1 MQAAG
6 VVANQVLIMFLLM
19 GVGVLTEKLRM
30 IRYAAASQI
39 NNFLLLIVMPCVI
52 LNAYQIEFKAELLE
66 GLLLAFLLALFSHAI
81 GIIVSMLLARRRPDA
96 KYRIERFAMVYSNC
110 SFMAIPL
117 LQAVVGSEGV
127 FYGSA
132 YIAVF
137 NLFMWTHGVFLMSG
151 ERSMKAVR
159 KALLNPGVLSVAA
172 GLALFFTPFRFPYVV
187 GQVTGYIAS
196 LNTPL
201 AMLLTGI
208 FISRSGIKTAFSD
221 QRGAAAADPAAG
233 ARRDLGAAGGQHGP
247 HGLHHQCGL
256 PLCGLVQ
263 HVCAAVQ
270 AGRVL
275 QLQDDHG
282 VHAALGAHAAAA
294 DPAGGAGVGESV
306 YFLGGCK
313 VMFTAPGASP
323 EKQAA
328 PAGRQAEGF
337 R

>member
-19 GVGVLTEKLRM
+19 GVGILTEKLRM

-52 LNAYQIEFKAELLE
+52 LNAYQIEFKVELLE

-81 GIIVSMLLARRRPDA
+81 GIVVSMLLARRKPDA

-137 NLFMWTHGVFLMSG
+137 NLFMWTHGIFLMSG

-159 KALLNPGVLSVAA
+159 KALLNPGVISVAA
-172 GLALFFTPFRFPYVV
+172 GLILFFTPFRFPYVV

-208 FISRSGIKTAFSD
+208 FISRSGIKSAFSD
-221 QRGAAAADPAAG
+221 KKVYFISAVRLLLIPLLVLGVIWVLPAPGIVRTACIISAACP
-233 ARRDLGAAGGQHGP
+233 
-247 HGLHHQCGL
+247 
-256 PLCGLVQ
+256 
-263 HVCAAVQ
+263 CAASCSMFALRYKQDVSYSSKMITVSTLLSVLTLPVMILL
-270 AGRVL
+270 AGMV
-275 QLQDDHG
+275 
-282 VHAALGAHAAAA
+282 
-294 DPAGGAGVGESV
+294 
-306 YFLGGCK
+306 
-313 VMFTAPGASP
+313 
-323 EKQAA
+323 
-328 PAGRQAEGF
+328 
-337 R
+337 

>member
-39 NNFLLLIVMPCVI
+39 NNFLLMIVMPCVI
-52 LNAYQIEFKAELLE
+52 LNAYQIEFKVELLE

-81 GIIVSMLLARRRPDA
+81 GIMVSMLLARRKPDA

-151 ERSMKAVR
+151 ERSMQAVR
-159 KALLNPGVLSVAA
+159 KALLNPGVISVAA

-221 QRGAAAADPAAG
+221 KTVYFISAVRLLLIPLLVLGVIWALPVASTVRTACIISAACPCAASCSMFALRYKQDVSYSSKMITVST
-233 ARRDLGAAGGQHGP
+233 L
-247 HGLHHQCGL
+247 LSVLTL
-256 PLCGLVQ
+256 PLLILLAGLV
-263 HVCAAVQ
+263 
-270 AGRVL
+270 
-275 QLQDDHG
+275 
-282 VHAALGAHAAAA
+282 
-294 DPAGGAGVGESV
+294 
-306 YFLGGCK
+306 
-313 VMFTAPGASP
+313 
-323 EKQAA
+323 
-328 PAGRQAEGF
+328 
-337 R
+337 

>member
-221 QRGAAAADPAAG
+221 PKVYGISAVRLLLIPLLVLGVIWALPVASTVRTACIISAACPCAASCSMFALRYKQDVSYSSKMITVST
-233 ARRDLGAAGGQHGP
+233 L
-247 HGLHHQCGL
+247 LSVLTL
-256 PLCGLVQ
+256 PLLILLAGLV
-263 HVCAAVQ
+263 
-270 AGRVL
+270 
-275 QLQDDHG
+275 
-282 VHAALGAHAAAA
+282 
-294 DPAGGAGVGESV
+294 
-306 YFLGGCK
+306 
-313 VMFTAPGASP
+313 
-323 EKQAA
+323 
-328 PAGRQAEGF
+328 
-337 R
+337 

>member
-39 NNFLLLIVMPCVI
+39 NNFLLMIVMPCVI
-52 LNAYQIEFKAELLE
+52 LNAYQIEFKVELLE

-81 GIIVSMLLARRRPDA
+81 GIMVSMLLARRKPDA

-151 ERSMKAVR
+151 ERSMQAVR
-159 KALLNPGVLSVAA
+159 KALLNPGVISVAA
-172 GLALFFTPFRFPYVV
+172 GLVLFFTPFRFPYVV

-221 QRGAAAADPAAG
+221 KTVYFISAVRLLLIPLLVLGLIWALPVASTVRTACIISAACPCAASCSMFALRYKQDVSYSSKMITVST
-233 ARRDLGAAGGQHGP
+233 L
-247 HGLHHQCGL
+247 LSVLTL
-256 PLCGLVQ
+256 PLLILLAGLV
-263 HVCAAVQ
+263 
-270 AGRVL
+270 
-275 QLQDDHG
+275 
-282 VHAALGAHAAAA
+282 
-294 DPAGGAGVGESV
+294 
-306 YFLGGCK
+306 
-313 VMFTAPGASP
+313 
-323 EKQAA
+323 
-328 PAGRQAEGF
+328 
-337 R
+337 

>member
-39 NNFLLLIVMPCVI
+39 NNFLLMIVMPCVI
-52 LNAYQIEFKAELLE
+52 LNAYQIEFKVELLE

-81 GIIVSMLLARRRPDA
+81 GIMVSMLLARRKPDA

-151 ERSMKAVR
+151 ERSMQAVR
-159 KALLNPGVLSVAA
+159 KALLNPGVISVAA
-172 GLALFFTPFRFPYVV
+172 GLVLFFTPFRFPYVV

-221 QRGAAAADPAAG
+221 KTVYFISAVRLLLIPLLVLGVIWALPVASTVRTACIISAACPCAASCSMFALRYKQDVSYSSKMITVST
-233 ARRDLGAAGGQHGP
+233 L
-247 HGLHHQCGL
+247 LSVLTL
-256 PLCGLVQ
+256 PLLILLAGLV
-263 HVCAAVQ
+263 
-270 AGRVL
+270 
-275 QLQDDHG
+275 
-282 VHAALGAHAAAA
+282 
-294 DPAGGAGVGESV
+294 
-306 YFLGGCK
+306 
-313 VMFTAPGASP
+313 
-323 EKQAA
+323 
-328 PAGRQAEGF
+328 
-337 R
+337 

>member
-39 NNFLLLIVMPCVI
+39 NNFLL
-52 LNAYQIEFKAELLE
+52 
-66 GLLLAFLLALFSHAI
+66 
-81 GIIVSMLLARRRPDA
+81 
-96 KYRIERFAMVYSNC
+96 FAMVYSNC

-221 QRGAAAADPAAG
+221 PKVYGISAVRLLLIPLLVLGVIWALPVARTACIISAACPCAASCSMFALRYKQDVSYSSKMITVST
-233 ARRDLGAAGGQHGP
+233 L
-247 HGLHHQCGL
+247 LSVLTL
-256 PLCGLVQ
+256 PLLILLAGLV
-263 HVCAAVQ
+263 
-270 AGRVL
+270 
-275 QLQDDHG
+275 
-282 VHAALGAHAAAA
+282 
-294 DPAGGAGVGESV
+294 
-306 YFLGGCK
+306 
-313 VMFTAPGASP
+313 
-323 EKQAA
+323 
-328 PAGRQAEGF
+328 
-337 R
+337 